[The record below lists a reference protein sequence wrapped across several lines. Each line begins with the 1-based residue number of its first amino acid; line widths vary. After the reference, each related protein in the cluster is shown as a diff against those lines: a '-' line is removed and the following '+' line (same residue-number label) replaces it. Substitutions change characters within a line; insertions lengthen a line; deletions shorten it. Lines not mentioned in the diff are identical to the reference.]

1 MDEMVELRCKYC
13 GAPLD
18 KKDIESD
25 SPYVTCPSCG
35 TTQQRLD
42 AKKYME
48 QMMGQI
54 QSWISRT
61 IPGGF
66 TLSQTE
72 NVDPIAR
79 HSIFINSVKP
89 SVDVEI
95 SEYRFALNDV
105 ISNPLIVLPFSKGEP
120 AKASRTST
128 EAFEFDAKLK
138 SVSPR
143 AVDQDSKDSIHTGE
157 GIANTY
163 AMIVNN
169 SKLLTDTTPGRFA
182 LMANNFKEAAQSI
195 RNAKGFEPLASRL
208 QALSKVCA
216 ASDLVLNG
224 DALGCSAKIEEA
236 MSDLEKA
243 KTEILKSPR
252 LAMTLRAMDIEIGQC
267 RTRSRS

>member
-1 MDEMVELRCKYC
+1 M
-13 GAPLD
+13 
-18 KKDIESD
+18 
-25 SPYVTCPSCG
+25 
-35 TTQQRLD
+35 
-42 AKKYME
+42 
-48 QMMGQI
+48 
-54 QSWISRT
+54 
-61 IPGGF
+61 
-66 TLSQTE
+66 
-72 NVDPIAR
+72 
-79 HSIFINSVKP
+79 
-89 SVDVEI
+89 
-95 SEYRFALNDV
+95 
-105 ISNPLIVLPFSKGEP
+105 
-120 AKASRTST
+120 
-128 EAFEFDAKLK
+128 
-138 SVSPR
+138 

-252 LAMTLRAMDIEIGQC
+252 LAMTLRAMDIEICVDGVLGVLVHGHGRDALQLGIELERLRRC
-267 RTRSRS
+267 ARGLGGLALAER